1 MESSQKQTFWQTI
14 ALFHDVGVLDHI
26 VVVGSWAEYLYQESG
41 VIPGFRSSFRTQ
53 DFDVLLRNIRLPKTS
68 LDLVAELTRQGYL
81 MMQDSHTGL
90 MKFDKGGELE
100 VEFLVREM
108 GRGQMEPYR
117 HESLGVTAQGLRHI
131 GMLDEYSTVLG
142 MRGYSICVPLP
153 QAYIL
158 HKLLIHEQRSEAKQ
172 EKDLGAVRDLLAAM
186 QGFPAELAAVQKL
199 FDELPK
205 KTQVK
210 IRKTC
215 ENNAIYW

>member
-1 MESSQKQTFWQTI
+1 
-14 ALFHDVGVLDHI
+14 
-26 VVVGSWAEYLYQESG
+26 
-41 VIPGFRSSFRTQ
+41 
-53 DFDVLLRNIRLPKTS
+53 
-68 LDLVAELTRQGYL
+68 
-81 MMQDSHTGL
+81 
-90 MKFDKGGELE
+90 
-100 VEFLVREM
+100 
-108 GRGQMEPYR
+108 
-117 HESLGVTAQGLRHI
+117 
-131 GMLDEYSTVLG
+131 MLDEYSTVLR

>member
-14 ALFHDVGVLDHI
+14 ALFHDVRVLDHI

-117 HESLGVTAQGLRHI
+117 HESLGVTA
-131 GMLDEYSTVLG
+131 
-142 MRGYSICVPLP
+142 
-153 QAYIL
+153 
-158 HKLLIHEQRSEAKQ
+158 
-172 EKDLGAVRDLLAAM
+172 
-186 QGFPAELAAVQKL
+186 
-199 FDELPK
+199 
-205 KTQVK
+205 
-210 IRKTC
+210 
-215 ENNAIYW
+215 

>member
-14 ALFHDVGVLDHI
+14 ALFHDVGVLEHI

-53 DFDVLLRNIRLPKTS
+53 DFDVLLRNIRLPKIS

-100 VEFLVREM
+100 VEFLVREL
-108 GRGQMEPYR
+108 GRGQLEPYR

-131 GMLDEYSTVLG
+131 GMLDEYSTPLR
-142 MRGYSICVPLP
+142 MRGYSIHVPLP

-158 HKLLIHEQRSEAKQ
+158 HKLLINEQRSEAKR

-186 QGFPAELAAVQKL
+186 QGFPVELAAVQKL

-205 KTQVK
+205 KAQGK

-215 ENNAIYW
+215 EKNAIHW